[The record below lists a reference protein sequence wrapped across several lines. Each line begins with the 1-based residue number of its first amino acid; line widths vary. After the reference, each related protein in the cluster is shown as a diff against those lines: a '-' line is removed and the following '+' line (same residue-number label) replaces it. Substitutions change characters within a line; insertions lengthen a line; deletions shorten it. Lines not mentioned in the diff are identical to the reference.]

1 MQLDEQRNYTLP
13 HHKLSSINNKI
24 NNNKIVFVQCK
35 YNLLAS
41 ICLIDQFIFRAM
53 DVTRDN
59 YGFYVYNFE
68 SITDSVQPV
77 PLVLPIDSVL
87 LDSRIEY
94 DGSDLDVGPNSDL
107 TVQAT
112 KEASLPLCDGP
123 EKSTANQCP
132 NTDSKKQSANI
143 FICDRCNMAFTTE
156 TKLKRHKKTHLYE
169 KPHKCDHCDQ
179 DFNVLENLMLHSALH
194 NKRPFRCPQCGKIF
208 NRLSSLEGHIK
219 SHFKIEY
226 FVCTQCSEMF
236 HYESRLKE
244 HLRNVHP
251 NENYKLQE
259 QKEHKAKARKLS
271 KGKTLKCKFCP
282 KEFKKNCLL
291 MRHERIHKNERP
303 FKCETCGRTFVQKN
317 SLVIHQLRHT
327 GARPHQCPK
336 CPQSF
341 TQRGNLVVH
350 QLRCHNEGN
359 EAEFPYSCSQCTCVF
374 KKLGPLNAH
383 ITKCHS
389 AVESSEPITD
399 DDFGFKEVMQ
409 QLQSIRR
416 PDPCVIDPADTVLQ
430 SNIPVIPVNIPPT
443 ELPVTEDSRLEVA
456 EHKSDG
462 TVQYC
467 SVNQT
472 TVGTE
477 RWLICMFCPKKF
489 RRPSDLLRHIRIHT
503 KEKPYE
509 CPIADCRRRFA
520 IKGTLNVHMR
530 VHENTKLRHTC
541 PTCSRKFSSTTT
553 LDIHCLAAHDG
564 VLGFKCKH
572 CQASFSQSQPLK
584 VHLRHQHSDPQKEAM
599 RRVAAR
605 KKREMLTDDRFQIQM
620 DEPVLIDV
628 VQTKAVPKASLCG
641 TQTFYCEVC
650 LLQFKRKH
658 TLKQHMNTH
667 RAVKPHQCQLCEK

>member
-1 MQLDEQRNYTLP
+1 
-13 HHKLSSINNKI
+13 
-24 NNNKIVFVQCK
+24 
-35 YNLLAS
+35 
-41 ICLIDQFIFRAM
+41 M
-53 DVTRDN
+53 DVSRDN
-59 YGFYVYNFE
+59 YKFYLYNFGV
-68 SITDSVQPV
+68 TDSVQAV
-77 PLVLPIDSVL
+77 PLDPVDT
-87 LDSRIEY
+87 RIEY
-94 DGSDLDVGPNSDL
+94 DGSDLVVDPNSDR
-107 TVQAT
+107 TAQAT
-112 KEASLPLCDGP
+112 KAAQPPFCDGP

-132 NTDSKKQSANI
+132 STIAKSKKQSSNI

-156 TKLKRHKKTHLYE
+156 TKLKRHWKTHLYE
-169 KPHKCDHCDQ
+169 KPHKCDHCSE

-226 FVCTQCSEMF
+226 FVCAHCSEMF
-236 HYESRLKE
+236 HYDFFLKE
-244 HLRNVHP
+244 HLRSVHP

-259 QKEHKAKARKLS
+259 QKEHKAKVRKLR
-271 KGKTLKCKFCP
+271 KGKMLKCKFCP

-291 MRHERIHKNERP
+291 IRHERIHKGERP

-359 EAEFPYSCSQCTCVF
+359 EDEFPYACTQCTCVF

-389 AVESSEPITD
+389 AVELSEPIAD
-399 DDFGFKEVMQ
+399 DDFGFREVMQ

-416 PDPCVIDPADTVLQ
+416 PDPSVTDSSDIVLQ
-430 SNIPVIPVNIPPT
+430 SNIPVVPANIPPAA
-443 ELPVTEDSRLEVA
+443 LPVTDDSTMEVA

-462 TVQYC
+462 TVHYR

-472 TVGTE
+472 SVGTE

-503 KEKPYE
+503 KEKPFE
-509 CPIADCRRRFA
+509 CPIAECRRRFA

-541 PTCSRKFSSTTT
+541 PTCTKKFSSSTT

-564 VLGFKCKH
+564 VLGFKCNQ
-572 CQASFSQSQPLK
+572 CLASFSQSQPFK
-584 VHLRHQHSDPQKEAM
+584 VHLRQHHSDPQKEAM
-599 RRVAAR
+599 CRAAAAR
-605 KKREMLTDDRFQIQM
+605 KKQELLTDDRFQIQM
-620 DEPVLIDV
+620 DEPVEID
-628 VQTKAVPKASLCG
+628 VQTKAAPKASSCD
-641 TQTFYCEVC
+641 THTFYCEIC
-650 LLQFKRKH
+650 NIQFKRKH

-667 RAVKPHQCQLCEK
+667 SAVKPHQCQLCEK